1 MLPGRC
7 KQGLIISQIPV
18 MHTGLEAIMRRHF
31 PETELYHYKGSAELS
46 LPLLNPVDMVL
57 AELPCA
63 LEDARRECEAYYSLV
78 AQAPGV
84 HWIFLVP
91 AATFSLAVQLLMRP
105 ETTLLSTA
113 ESVDGVVS
121 AVRLGREKA
130 ERVSQMLVTPR
141 PAQDN
146 ESASAVMLTSSERQV
161 LRLLGKGWGINQI
174 AQMLKKS
181 NKTIS
186 AQKNSAMRRL
196 SLRGNAEMYAWI
208 SSLQGLKELNLISL
222 HKEQAEW
229 NTESKNEAL
238 RSSKNA

>member
-1 MLPGRC
+1 
-7 KQGLIISQIPV
+7 
-18 MHTGLEAIMRRHF
+18 MRRHF
-31 PETELYHYKGSAELS
+31 PETELYHYNNSAEIS
-46 LPLLNPVDMVL
+46 LPLLNPIDMVL
-57 AELPCA
+57 AELPCTP
-63 LEDARRECEAYYSLV
+63 EDARRECEGYYSLV
-78 AQAPGV
+78 AQAPGI

-91 AATFSLAVQLLMRP
+91 AASFSLAVQMLMRP

-113 ESVDGVVS
+113 EPVEGVVN

-141 PAQDN
+141 QTQEKGPA
-146 ESASAVMLTSSERQV
+146 AAVMLTTSEKQV

-208 SSLQGLKELNLISL
+208 SSLQGLKELNLLSL

-229 NTESKNEAL
+229 NTESKNETL
-238 RSSKNA
+238 R

>member
-7 KQGLIISQIPV
+7 KQGVIISQIPV
-18 MHTGLEAIMRRHF
+18 MHTGLAAIIRRHF
-31 PETELYHYKGSAELS
+31 PETELYHYKSSAELS

-63 LEDARRECEAYYSLV
+63 PEDARQECEAYYSLV
-78 AQAPGV
+78 AQAPAV

-91 AATFSLAVQLLMRP
+91 AASFSLAVQLLMRP

-113 ESVDGVVS
+113 EPVEVCECHSTRAGESRTRQPDAGDATAGS
-121 AVRLGREKA
+121 AYRA
-130 ERVSQMLVTPR
+130 CVT
-141 PAQDN
+141 
-146 ESASAVMLTSSERQV
+146 VKLTTSERQV

-174 AQMLKKS
+174 AQLLKKS

-208 SSLQGLKELNLISL
+208 SSLQGLKELNLLSL

-229 NTESKNEAL
+229 NTESKNETL
-238 RSSKNA
+238 R

>member
-7 KQGLIISQIPV
+7 KQGIIISQIPV

-31 PETELYHYKGSAELS
+31 PETELYHYNNSAEIS
-46 LPLLNPVDMVL
+46 LPLLNPIDMVL
-57 AELPCA
+57 AELPCTQ
-63 LEDARRECEAYYSLV
+63 EDARRECEAYYSLV
-78 AQAPGV
+78 AQAPCI

-91 AATFSLAVQLLMRP
+91 AASFSLAVQMLMRP

-113 ESVDGVVS
+113 EPVDGVVN

-141 PAQDN
+141 QTQEKEPA
-146 ESASAVMLTSSERQV
+146 AAVMLTTSEKQV

-208 SSLQGLKELNLISL
+208 SSLQGLKELNLLSL

-229 NTESKNEAL
+229 NTESKNETL
-238 RSSKNA
+238 R

>member
-1 MLPGRC
+1 
-7 KQGLIISQIPV
+7 
-18 MHTGLEAIMRRHF
+18 MRRHF

-63 LEDARRECEAYYSLV
+63 VEDARRECEAYYSLV

-141 PAQDN
+141 PSQDN